1 MKGLLWKDYF
11 IVKKYCKI
19 ILLMVVIFAAA
30 GARDPGNSF
39 FLLYPVILT
48 SVIPVTLISYDE
60 KSKWTLYADVLPC
73 SRATAVSTKYI
84 AVCISLIICLAATEG
99 AQIIRMAV
107 RHSWDAVLLLQICFL
122 FVTVGLALP
131 GLMLPAIF
139 RLGTEKGRILYYIS
153 IGVICAASG
162 ILTVNRTEIS
172 HTQPLWIAALGA
184 AALFVCSWL
193 LAIRLYQGR
202 ELS

>member
-73 SRATAVSTKYI
+73 SRATAVSVKYI

-107 RHSWDAVLLLQICFL
+107 CHTWDAVLLLQICFL

-153 IGVICAASG
+153 IGVVCAASG
-162 ILTVNRTEIS
+162 VLTVNRTELS

>member
-107 RHSWDAVLLLQICFL
+107 CHTWDAVLLLQICFL

-153 IGVICAASG
+153 IGVVCAASG
-162 ILTVNRTEIS
+162 VLTVNRTELS